1 MKQGNEGLFILKIL
15 VMMYIITGVILV
27 VLAGIMYKT
36 SAGSSFVSGGLIFTY
51 IFSTFAGGFITG
63 KKKRKQK
70 YLWGLGMGILYFVVL
85 FAISLLMQK
94 GIDIQQTKA
103 VSTFFMCAIGGML
116 GGMIS

>member
-1 MKQGNEGLFILKIL
+1 MKQDIKGLFILKVL

-27 VLAGIMYKT
+27 VLAAIMYK
-36 SAGSSFVSGGLIFTY
+36 AAPGSSFISGGLIFTY
-51 IFSTFAGGFITG
+51 IFSTFAGGFIMG
-63 KKKRKQK
+63 KKKGKQK

-85 FAISLLMQK
+85 FAVSLLMQK

-116 GGMIS
+116 GGMLS